1 MTTNSPNYKME
12 ISVGDQTRVI
22 NFENF
27 KFDKSKLNSYDGLL
41 LYLIYSYNELEKS
54 HYNLWKN
61 VVYEKYDKDKGIS
74 TEESID
80 YELAMAAKDLKSCF
94 FMIMKF
100 LNASEYDK
108 AWDVEQNKNDE
119 IFFNSSFTNL
129 IMNKFVVVKD
139 GDVNLSKL
147 SNNDEMQIKRMVGI
161 ICDAIEM
168 INAVDYYPF
177 NKDKTALTKIY

>member
-1 MTTNSPNYKME
+1 ME

-54 HYNLWKN
+54 HYNLWKD

-74 TEESID
+74 TEEPFD
-80 YELAMAAKDLKSCF
+80 YELAIGGKDLKSCF

-119 IFFNSSFTNL
+119 MVFNSSFTNL
-129 IMNKFVVVKD
+129 IMNKFVVVED
-139 GDVNLSKL
+139 GGVNLSKL
-147 SNNDEMQIKRMVGI
+147 SNNDEMQIKRMVVI
-161 ICDAIEM
+161 ICDAIEI
-168 INAVDYYPF
+168 INAVDYSPY
-177 NKDKTALTKIY
+177 NKDKTALTKIC